1 MNTYTKKE
9 GLNMQRF
16 AFIVHPL
23 VARDFAKK
31 FSLVKHLPESCLE
44 GILRYIPSFKVSH
57 ITGIKSV
64 HAEAEGWFI
73 GCPLTA
79 RQMLELPEEVVLDKI
94 IQAGKVAENLG
105 AKIVGLGA
113 FTSVVGDAGIT
124 IAKNLNIAVTSG
136 NSYTVATALEGTRA
150 ATRLMGKELADCNV
164 VILGATGS
172 IGAACT
178 RILARE
184 SGKIALVARNCE
196 RLENLAQDVRREAV
210 GEIIAT
216 DNVKESL
223 KNADVV
229 IAVTSALDC
238 LIEPEDLKAG
248 AVICDVARPR
258 NVSIEVSRKRK
269 DVLVI
274 EGGIVSVP
282 GNVEFGFNFGFP
294 EQTAYACMAETMIL
308 ALEGKYENFTLGREI
323 SIEQIDTITR
333 LAKKH
338 NFHLAG
344 FRNAEQ
350 EVTKIEIEKIQR
362 SLGRR
367 FVTRNI

>member
-1 MNTYTKKE
+1 
-9 GLNMQRF
+9 MQRF

-79 RQMLELPEEVVLDKI
+79 RQMLELPEEIVLDKI

-150 ATRLMGKELADCNV
+150 ATRLMGKE
-164 VILGATGS
+164 
-172 IGAACT
+172 
-178 RILARE
+178 
-184 SGKIALVARNCE
+184 
-196 RLENLAQDVRREAV
+196 
-210 GEIIAT
+210 
-216 DNVKESL
+216 
-223 KNADVV
+223 
-229 IAVTSALDC
+229 
-238 LIEPEDLKAG
+238 
-248 AVICDVARPR
+248 
-258 NVSIEVSRKRK
+258 
-269 DVLVI
+269 
-274 EGGIVSVP
+274 
-282 GNVEFGFNFGFP
+282 
-294 EQTAYACMAETMIL
+294 
-308 ALEGKYENFTLGREI
+308 
-323 SIEQIDTITR
+323 
-333 LAKKH
+333 
-338 NFHLAG
+338 
-344 FRNAEQ
+344 
-350 EVTKIEIEKIQR
+350 
-362 SLGRR
+362 
-367 FVTRNI
+367 